1 MRKRAGPQVKPHRY
15 TMWTYGAAAYGEK
28 TRRRIKSFC
37 DGSFY
42 IPMQKN
48 NTVSIRMWSFMR
60 IYQGIQL

>member
-1 MRKRAGPQVKPHRY
+1 MGLNAV
-15 TMWTYGAAAYGEK
+15 YGEE
-28 TRRRIKSFC
+28 TRRRFKSFC

-60 IYQGIQL
+60 IYQRIQL